1 MLIIVSCCGRQV
13 RVRTDNTAAS
23 CRVSHSAVTRHAS
36 CVFFVVS
43 FLTCSSVDVMEEAK
57 KLIGTGNKHLVM
69 GDVVSAVGVFQD
81 ACSML

>member
-1 MLIIVSCCGRQV
+1 MHVCLF
-13 RVRTDNTAAS
+13 
-23 CRVSHSAVTRHAS
+23 
-36 CVFFVVS
+36 VFS
-43 FLTCSSVDVMEEAK
+43 LTCSSVDVMEEAK

>member
-1 MLIIVSCCGRQV
+1 M
-13 RVRTDNTAAS
+13 
-23 CRVSHSAVTRHAS
+23 HH
-36 CVFFVVS
+36 VFFVVS

>member
-13 RVRTDNTAAS
+13 SVRTVNTAAS
-23 CRVSHSAVTRHAS
+23 CRVSHSAVTKHACM
-36 CVFFVVS
+36 CVCLFFS
-43 FLTCSSVDVMEEAK
+43 LTCSSVDVMEEAK

-81 ACSML
+81 ACRML